1 MLNDF
6 FTNRKVKMPLQSA
19 SITQFL
25 GPFTHFF
32 FFGNTLKLRWTL
44 VDQHERFTFSFDGLF
59 VPRTNS
65 YFAPYLDKT
74 TSLLN
79 KFLVRNEITSY
90 NWNEINMER
99 NDRIP
104 HERMDAF
111 ILSLSLT
118 FIHRVATIFSA
129 NHWLSKNIT
138 ILFSMSS
145 QGKTLIKRI
154 LLFLVYGFAGAGVFT
169 ILEKREETNK
179 EKAMRM
185 LQQLKKN
192 LTIHHNITDEEF
204 ERFAVAA
211 YKAIRVNKT
220 LDWSYFRA
228 VDFTYSAL
236 TTIGEFPFYMIKSEH
251 SHG

>member
-1 MLNDF
+1 
-6 FTNRKVKMPLQSA
+6 
-19 SITQFL
+19 
-25 GPFTHFF
+25 
-32 FFGNTLKLRWTL
+32 
-44 VDQHERFTFSFDGLF
+44 
-59 VPRTNS
+59 
-65 YFAPYLDKT
+65 
-74 TSLLN
+74 
-79 KFLVRNEITSY
+79 
-90 NWNEINMER
+90 
-99 NDRIP
+99 
-104 HERMDAF
+104 
-111 ILSLSLT
+111 
-118 FIHRVATIFSA
+118 
-129 NHWLSKNIT
+129 
-138 ILFSMSS
+138 MSS

-169 ILEKREETNK
+169 FLEKREETNK

-228 VDFTYSAL
+228 VDFNYSAL